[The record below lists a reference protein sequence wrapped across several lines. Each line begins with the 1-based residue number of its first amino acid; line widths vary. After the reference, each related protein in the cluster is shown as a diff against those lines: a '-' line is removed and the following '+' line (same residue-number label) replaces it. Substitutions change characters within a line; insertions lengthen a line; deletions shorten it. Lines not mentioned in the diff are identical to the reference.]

1 MAEYSKANV
10 KLSDIQIK
18 QLETAVKIK
27 TGTTLRTS
35 LKIKLLLT
43 TRQRKRLRN
52 AFNNNLSTVIK
63 LPTAQI
69 SKIRKSIFRIIVK

>member
-18 QLETAVKIK
+18 KLKTAVKIK

-35 LKIKLLLT
+35 LKIPDG
-43 TRQRKRLRN
+43 N
-52 AFNNNLSTVIK
+52 
-63 LPTAQI
+63 
-69 SKIRKSIFRIIVK
+69 

>member
-27 TGTTLRTS
+27 TGTTLRTT

-43 TRQRKRLRN
+43 TRQRKKLRN

-69 SKIRKSIFRIIVK
+69 SKIRKSIFRIIIK